1 MTKTVGLCRAR
12 SISYFFYIILAYPVA
27 MAVGFHGAAFRSP
40 TDVSDVVTHCQGV
53 HRDGRRWLHRAALA
67 GQRFSSALAVRS
79 APNSSEQP
87 LSTSA
92 FRKCFRTTDDV
103 DMARGEKKKSVDII
117 NGRSKGLKPPGWKV
131 LASADSSAC
140 FDCQRDNSEHLV
152 CACRC
157 GSIHGTLKGRRQFE
171 PVLPFS
177 TSSARTRTT

>member
-87 LSTSA
+87 LSTNA
-92 FRKCFRTTDDV
+92 FKKCSRSSHYV
-103 DMARGEKKKSVDII
+103 EMARGEKKKSVDII
-117 NGRSKGLKPPGWKV
+117 NGSFKGLWPSDWNAV
-131 LASADSSAC
+131 
-140 FDCQRDNSEHLV
+140 V
-152 CACRC
+152 CA
-157 GSIHGTLKGRRQFE
+157 GITVQS
-171 PVLPFS
+171 PN
-177 TSSARTRTT
+177 